1 MPQASVSAPAHSPAA
16 PLADEID
23 YLALLGEM
31 HALREEAVRAV
42 ERLLAGPHSP
52 AALTAARARV
62 ERRAAAS
69 ARLLALFERAVAL
82 RGVARARE
90 GVTRAG

>member
-1 MPQASVSAPAHSPAA
+1 
-16 PLADEID
+16 
-23 YLALLGEM
+23 M

-42 ERLLAGPHSP
+42 ERLLAGPHSS
-52 AALTAARARV
+52 AALAAARARV

-82 RGVARARE
+82 RRAAPPRARAA
-90 GVTRAG
+90 RAG